1 MACHVPGA
9 RTPREFWAQ
18 LRAGET
24 AAEWLDDAALEAAGV
39 PAVLRQDPNYVP
51 TSLPLP
57 GLREFDASFFG
68 LSPKD
73 AAIMDPQ
80 HRHFLMCAWEALE
93 DAGHDPARFG
103 GPIGVFGGCGMNNY
117 YFQNLLRDPALFQEV
132 GPFLLRH
139 TGNDKDFLTTFVS
152 YKLNL
157 TGPSIG
163 VQTACS
169 TSLVAIHLAAQ
180 SLLSGECDL
189 ALAGGATIELPHGQ
203 GYLFR
208 ENEILAKDGMC
219 RPFDADATGTLFG
232 SGAGIVVLRRLED
245 ALADGDEVR
254 AVLLGSA
261 VNNDGGQKAGWLAPS
276 VQGQTDAAVE
286 ALAVAGVD
294 PSTVAFL
301 EAHGTG
307 TAVGDPI
314 EVQALAQAYRGE
326 NGAPA
331 PILLG
336 SVKANIGH
344 LDTAAG
350 VMSFIKTVEALR
362 HRTLPPNPHFTQ
374 PNPQIDFAATPF
386 AVQHDAESFPEDA
399 TPLRAS
405 VNSLGVGG
413 TNAHAVLEA
422 APDQASESPDRA
434 AQVWPISAKS
444 PVALAEAC
452 ARLADALEREPDDFA
467 TPAALADAAFT
478 LQEGRAQFAH
488 RTAVVA
494 KDRAATV
501 QSLRAAAQRAER
513 RNDAAREAP
522 GVSFLFP
529 GGGAQYPT
537 MAAGLR
543 ESEPVFREQLELG
556 LQRLREKNDL
566 DLSSVF
572 AAQPED
578 ADEVRALLDRPSYQL
593 PAIFLV
599 EVALARLWESWGV
612 RPDALLGHS
621 LGENA
626 AACVAGVFQFE
637 EALDLVV
644 LRGRLFE
651 QLPPGGMLSVAARAE
666 ELEELLPDSLVVG
679 ARNAPEQTMISGPV
693 DALGGFAEQLDAR
706 GLDFQRVKIDCA
718 AHSPALDPILAE
730 FRGQLER
737 MTLRAPEIP
746 MLSNLTGTWLTA
758 EEAQDPEYWVCHLR
772 HTVRFSDGAAALLEK
787 DGRVLLEVGPGK
799 ILGSLARQQPA
810 AGQGRVVLASLR
822 HPDEQADDQV
832 FLLETLGELWAAG
845 VAIDWERVR
854 GTARRMRKS
863 LPTYPFERREYW
875 VEPKTELGAE
885 AALAA
890 SPSQVRRLDDFEQWF
905 SVPNW
910 IEGRGRTREVG
921 TDPERWLVFLD
932 RHGVGEQLVQR
943 LRADGQDV
951 VEVREG
957 DAYYRFADD
966 AYALAPEG
974 GRSGYESLFR
984 DLAKADRL
992 PERIVHLWS
1001 LTDRSDPRPGS
1012 SLFHHHQERGFYSLF
1027 FLAQTIGEHAAEA
1040 SIELDVVANELQT
1053 VHTDD
1058 EARAEKATLLGPV
1071 LVMPREYPGVSCR
1084 ALDFPLSTSLDL
1096 LYEELRHVESTP
1108 QVAWREGRRF
1118 ELKRSS
1124 LRLQPSQGGELAWTE
1139 DTVVLITGGLGE
1151 LALTAAE
1158 EIARKT
1164 RAQIVLVGRRG
1175 LPAPQKWDAW
1185 LATHAPEDPVARRIR
1200 AVRRIEEQGSEVLL
1214 LAADVANPEE
1224 MHNVRN
1230 ELKARYGRVDVVLH
1244 AAGVLEDG
1252 VMQLRSPEA
1261 MERVFAPKVHGA
1273 QVLLQALEDLDWQ
1286 TLVLFS
1292 STSVTLGPAGQA
1304 DYVAANA
1311 YLNSLALQESGSGK
1325 RVLALNWGVWNQ
1337 IGMAEALAAD
1347 LRKHSRLPGERLLID
1362 DHLFDTEIR
1371 GRDEVAY
1378 RMILRTQDSWWLD
1391 EHRLTS
1397 GRAVLPGTAYL
1408 ELMRRAWERSGE
1420 AAEGASFCL
1429 ESLNFLA
1436 ACPVPDDVEREL
1448 QVRLLPAGD
1457 QRRRCEIRSRVMPD
1471 GLWDLHVQG
1480 RIRTAQSDDL
1490 TERIPVLGAEVQS
1503 LAGDLAIQPDHLRLG
1518 ARWRAITA
1526 LRWAGQATE
1535 ADLALPSEA
1544 AQDLRCTPLHP
1555 VLMDAATGCAVHLA
1569 QQHDPSPGFWVPLEY
1584 GTLVTEAPLPV
1595 AVCARVVLRELRS
1608 GSEASAAF
1616 DLDLLD
1622 ADGRRCV
1629 QVRGLRMRRL
1639 TGIEALF
1646 RHDDE
1651 SATVIPAEHSPAEE
1665 VFLSMLSAGITPQ
1678 DGMRALHRV
1687 LTQQTPPI
1695 VHVSSIDLQQLQDL
1709 QDAAAA
1715 DLSSEHELRFERPA
1729 LASAFVE
1736 ASNPIEQ
1743 QLVAWWQELLGV
1755 DQIGVQDDFFELGGH
1770 SLIAVRLFSR
1780 IKREYRIEHP
1790 LSVLFQAPT
1799 IAEYARLLQDEL
1811 GSMEQTEAASPDAR
1825 PSSARARFRYLVPMN
1840 EVRESTAPPFFL
1852 VAGMFGNVLNL
1863 RHLAMHLGEDRPV
1876 YAIQAAG
1883 LRADEEPHRRFE
1895 EMARAYLAE
1904 IRQVQPHGPY
1914 LLGGF
1919 SGGGIAAFEM
1929 AQQLRAEGEETAALV
1944 LLDTPIPRQPEASL
1958 HDRIT
1963 IFRQRLRE
1971 EGAGYAWKWLGKRLS
1986 YEWSRLRGSKKDE
1999 RPGNPAEFRSEQVK
2013 DAFLEAVEHYQLQPV
2028 EGLLTLFRPKLDCRF
2043 ELKGGRFTNEFREVQ
2058 DVCNHWL
2065 PYALGGMDTYEV
2077 DGDHDSMVLEPHV
2090 RVLGARMR
2098 VSLRE
2103 AMGEWHKRQANR

>member
-1 MACHVPGA
+1 ML
-9 RTPREFWAQ
+9 RE
-18 LRAGET
+18 
-24 AAEWLDDAALEAAGV
+24 
-39 PAVLRQDPNYVP
+39 DPNYVP
-51 TSLPLP
+51 TALPLP
-57 GLREFDASFFG
+57 GLKEFDASFFG

-80 HRHFLMCAWEALE
+80 HRHFLACAWEALE
-93 DAGHDPARFG
+93 DAGHDPARFA

-117 YFQNLLRDPALFQEV
+117 YFQNLLRDPALYQEV

-189 ALAGGATIELPHGQ
+189 ALAGGATIELPHGH

-208 ENEILAKDGMC
+208 ENEILAKDGKC
-219 RPFDADATGTLFG
+219 RPFDAEATGTLFG

-261 VNNDGGQKAGWLAPS
+261 VNNDGSQKAGWLAPS
-276 VQGQTDAAVE
+276 VQGQTDAALE

-314 EVQALAQAYRGE
+314 EVQALAQAYRGQD
-326 NGAPA
+326 GMPS

-362 HRTLPPNPHFTQ
+362 HRSLPPNPHFEQ

-386 AVQHDAESFPEDA
+386 AVQRDAAEFPEA
-399 TPLRAS
+399 ENPLRAA

-413 TNAHAVLEA
+413 TNAHAILEG
-422 APDQASESPDRA
+422 APDQISETPERE
-434 AQVWPISAKS
+434 AQIWPIAAKTPS
-444 PVALAEAC
+444 ALAAAC
-452 ARLADALEREPDDFA
+452 TQLADAMQAAPEEYA
-467 TPAALADAAFT
+467 TAAALADAAFT
-478 LQEGRAQFAH
+478 LQEGRSEFAH
-488 RTAVVA
+488 RATVVA
-494 KDRAATV
+494 TNRESM
-501 QSLRAAAQRAER
+501 QSALRAAAKRAER
-513 RNDAAREAP
+513 KNDAAREAP

-529 GGGAQYPT
+529 GGGAQYPS
-537 MAAGLR
+537 MAADLLKT
-543 ESEPVFREQLELG
+543 EPVFREHLEHGMQL
-556 LQRLREKNDL
+556 LRDEHGV
-566 DLSSVF
+566 DLSGVF
-572 AAQPED
+572 DSEPDD
-578 ADEVRALLDRPSYQL
+578 ADAVRALLERPSHQL
-593 PAIFLV
+593 PAIFLA

-626 AACVAGVFQFE
+626 AACVAGVFAFE
-637 EALDLVV
+637 EALALVV

-666 ELEELLPDSLVVG
+666 ELEGLLPDPLVVG
-679 ARNAPEQTMISGPV
+679 ACNAPEQTMISGPV
-693 DALGGFAEQLDAR
+693 EALGGFAEQLDAR
-706 GLDFQRVKIDCA
+706 GLEFQRVKIDCA
-718 AHSPALDPILAE
+718 AHSPALDPVLAD
-730 FRGQLER
+730 FRAQLER

-746 MLSNLTGTWLTA
+746 MVSNLTGTWLTPK
-758 EEAQDPEYWVCHLR
+758 EAQDPDYWVRHLR
-772 HTVRFSDGAAALLEK
+772 HTVRFSDGAAALLED

-799 ILGSLARQQPA
+799 ILGSLARQQPG
-810 AGQGRVVLASLR
+810 AGQARVVLASLR
-822 HPDEQADDQV
+822 HPEEEADDQI
-832 FLLETLGELWAAG
+832 FLLQTLGELWAAG
-845 VAIDWERVR
+845 VAIDWSRLR
-854 GTARRMRKS
+854 GTARRLRKS
-863 LPTYPFERREYW
+863 LPTYPFERREFW
-875 VEPKTELGAE
+875 VEPKTELG
-885 AALAA
+885 LATAQGA
-890 SPSQVRRLDDFEQWF
+890 SPRQVRRLDDFEQWF

-910 IEGRGRTREVG
+910 IEGRGRTREVS
-921 TDPERWLVFLD
+921 TEAERWLVFLD

-943 LRADGQDV
+943 LREDGQEV
-951 VEVREG
+951 IEVREG
-957 DAYYRFADD
+957 DAYYRFASD
-966 AYALAPEG
+966 AYAVAPEG
-974 GRSGYESLFR
+974 GRTGYEALFR
-984 DLAKADRL
+984 DLAEADQL
-992 PERIVHLWS
+992 PQRIVHLWS
-1001 LTDRSDPRPGS
+1001 LTDQCDPRPGS
-1012 SLFHHHQERGFYSLF
+1012 SLFHHHQERGFYSLL
-1027 FLAQTIGEHAAEA
+1027 FLAQAIGEHAADV
-1040 SIELDVVANELQT
+1040 SIELDVVANQLQT

-1058 EARAEKATLLGPV
+1058 CTRAEKATLLGPV

-1084 ALDFPLSTSLDL
+1084 ALDFPLTTAFDL
-1096 LYEELRHVESTP
+1096 LYEELKSVESTP

-1124 LRLQPSQGGELAWTE
+1124 LRLQSGQGRDLEWNE
-1139 DTVVLITGGLGE
+1139 DSVVLVTGGLGE

-1175 LPAPQKWDAW
+1175 LPDPQQWDAW
-1185 LATHAPEDPVARRIR
+1185 LSSHAPEDPTSLRMR
-1200 AVRRIEEQGSEVLL
+1200 AVRRIEATGSRVLV

-1224 MHNVRN
+1224 MRSVRN
-1230 ELKARYGRVDVVLH
+1230 ELKARFGKVDLVLH

-1261 MERVFAPKVHGA
+1261 IERVFAPKVHGA
-1273 QVLLQALEDLDWQ
+1273 QVLLQTLEDLDWQ

-1311 YLNSLALQESGSGK
+1311 YLNSLALQASGSGK
-1325 RVLALNWGVWNQ
+1325 RVLAINWGVWNQ
-1337 IGMAEALAAD
+1337 IGMAEQLATD
-1347 LRKHSRLPGERLLID
+1347 LRKRSRLSGERMLID

-1378 RMILRTQDSWWLD
+1378 RMVLRTQDSWWLD

-1420 AAEGASFCL
+1420 AAEGTPFCL

-1436 ACPVPDDVEREL
+1436 ACPVPDDEEREL
-1448 QVRLLPAGD
+1448 QVRLLPNGSD
-1457 QRRRCEIRSRVMPD
+1457 GRRCEIRSRVLPD

-1480 RIRTAQSDDL
+1480 RMRAAHVEEAGD
-1490 TERIPVLGAEVQS
+1490 RIPVLGAEAQS
-1503 LAGDLAIQPDHLRLG
+1503 MAGELAIQPDHLSLG
-1518 ARWRAITA
+1518 PRWRAITA
-1526 LRWAGQATE
+1526 LRWAGQAAE
-1535 ADLALPSEA
+1535 ADLALPAEA
-1544 AQDLRCTPLHP
+1544 AHDLRCTSLHP
-1555 VLMDAATGCAVHLA
+1555 ALLDAATGCAVHLA
-1569 QQHDPSPGFWVPLEY
+1569 QQHDPAPGFWVPLEY
-1584 GTLVTEAPLPV
+1584 GSLIAEAPLPATV
-1595 AVCARVVLRELRS
+1595 RARVVLRELRS

-1622 ADGRRCV
+1622 ADGHRCV

-1639 TGIEALF
+1639 SGIEALC
-1646 RHDDE
+1646 RHDAQDA
-1651 SATVIPAEHSPAEE
+1651 ATTPAEHTPAEKA
-1665 VFLSMLSAGITPQ
+1665 FLSMLAAGISPQ
-1678 DGMRALHRV
+1678 DGMRALERM

-1695 VHVSSIDLQQLQDL
+1695 VHISSIDLQQLQDL
-1709 QDAAAA
+1709 QDSAAA
-1715 DLSSEHELRFERPA
+1715 DLSAGHEVRFERPA

-1736 ASNPIEQ
+1736 ASDPVEQ
-1743 QLVAWWQELLGV
+1743 QLVDWWQELLGV

-1780 IKREYRIEHP
+1780 IKREYGIEHP

-1799 IAEYARLLQDEL
+1799 IAEYAQLLKDEL
-1811 GSMEQTEAASPDAR
+1811 GPLAASDPEQADAR
-1825 PSSARARFRYLVPMN
+1825 PASARSQFRYLVPMN
-1840 EVRESTAPPFFL
+1840 EVRESSAPPFFL

-1863 RHLAMHLGEDRPV
+1863 RHLAMHLGEDRAV

-1883 LRADEEPHRRFE
+1883 LRADEQPHRRFE
-1895 EMARAYLAE
+1895 EMAQAYLAE
-1904 IRQVQPHGPY
+1904 IRQVQPEGPY

-1919 SGGGIAAFEM
+1919 SGGGITAYEM
-1929 AQQLRAEGEETAALV
+1929 ARQLRADGEETAALV
-1944 LLDTPIPRQPEASL
+1944 LLDTPIPHQPVASMR
-1958 HDRIT
+1958 DRIT
-1963 IFRQRLRE
+1963 IFRHRLRE
-1971 EGAGYAWKWLGKRLS
+1971 EGTAYAWKWLRKRVAW
-1986 YEWSRLRGSKKDE
+1986 EWSRMGGDKKEE
-1999 RPGNPAEFRSEQVK
+1999 RPGTPAEFRSEQVK
-2013 DAFLEAVEHYQLQPV
+2013 DAFLEAVEHYELRPV
-2028 EGLLTLFRPKLDCRF
+2028 EGLLTLFRPKLNCRF
-2043 ELKGGRFTNEFREVQ
+2043 ELTGDRFTNEFREIQ

-2065 PYALGGMDTYEV
+2065 PFALGGMDTYEV

-2098 VSLRE
+2098 VSLKE
-2103 AMGEWHKRQANR
+2103 AMDEWHKRKAA